1 MEMNTEPQITKDL
14 TYSNIN
20 FYINLSLLVK
30 LTTVNFVVRFRC
42 SNDSTPDAKLTIPFY
57 NGELRADH
65 LYHQHSQDTLP
76 PQQRYYKI
84 EASVNGTTK
93 ELASTNTFTISSKAK

>member
-1 MEMNTEPQITKDL
+1 MNTDTQRLIYL
-14 TYSNIN
+14 TDCNIY
-20 FYINLSLLVK
+20 FYINLSLPVK

-42 SNDSTPDAKLTIPFY
+42 SSDSTPDAMLTIPFY

-76 PQQRYYKI
+76 PQERYYVI
-84 EASVNGTTK
+84 STSFNGTSIV
-93 ELASTNTFTISSKAK
+93 LASANAFTISSKAK